1 MMKLLEGRC
10 AIITGAGQGIGRAV
24 AKGLADQGA
33 NVVIAELNA
42 DSGKQIA
49 EEITSTG
56 NRALAVQADVSQ
68 EESVT
73 YMIEETLRDFGGV
86 DILVNNAA
94 IFPASSVAQMN
105 IKEWNQVLQTNLT
118 GTFFCCRAVM
128 PILKKQRSG
137 RIINFTSGRALQGS
151 RHGAHYAATKAGII
165 GFTKSLA
172 LELAPHGITV
182 NAICPGLTDTA
193 QSRAHSATL
202 EEYHAK
208 AKNIPLGRIGQP
220 EDFIGPVVFLAS
232 DWAAYITGQ
241 TLIVNGGSF

>member
-1 MMKLLEGRC
+1 MKLLEERC
-10 AIITGAGQGIGRAV
+10 AIVTGAGQGIGRAV
-24 AKGLADQGA
+24 AKGLAEQGA
-33 NVVIAELNA
+33 NVVIGELNRETGLSA
-42 DSGKQIA
+42 A
-49 EEITSTG
+49 EELLSKG
-56 NRALAVQADVSQ
+56 GRAIAVETDVGS
-68 EESVT
+68 EDSVEK
-73 YMIEETLRDFGGV
+73 MVEAALRSFGRI

-94 IFPASSVAQMN
+94 IFPASKVAEMESR
-105 IKEWNQVLQTNLT
+105 EWDEVLRTNLS

-128 PILKKQRSG
+128 AGFKKQNWG

-151 RHGAHYAATKAGII
+151 RHGAHYASSKAGII

-172 LELAPHGITV
+172 LELAPYGVTV

-202 EEYHAK
+202 EEYYGK

-220 EDFIGPVVFLAS
+220 EDYIGPVAFLAS

-241 TLIVNGGSF
+241 TLIVNGGAF